1 MSEIATRRAG
11 LADLEILLILLAKQ
25 FDEHEIAFAPDEL
38 EVAIKAEFIRDDLG
52 FFMIASK
59 EDQAI
64 GFAAVSYAWTLEH
77 GGKSAWLDELYVLP
91 GQRNAGVGDQLIEG
105 VIEELKQE
113 GCLAIDLEVEAEH
126 NRAEHLYA
134 RKGFEKLHRTRWVK
148 KL

>member
-1 MSEIATRRAG
+1 M
-11 LADLEILLILLAKQ
+11 AKQ
-25 FDEHEIAFAPDEL
+25 FDEHEIALAPDEL
-38 EVAIKAEFIRDDLG
+38 EGAIKAEFVRDDLG
-52 FFMIASK
+52 LFMIASK

-91 GQRNAGVGDQLIEG
+91 EQRNAGVGDQLVEG
-105 VIEELKQE
+105 VIDSLKQE
-113 GCLAIDLEVEAEH
+113 GCLAIDLEGEAEH

-134 RKGFEKLHRTRWVK
+134 RKGFKKRQRSRWVK